1 MEKNLKEMQTKV
13 IFLNYLCGC
22 FVDIHGC
29 GVVERTLLDLVV
41 RNGTLTALVSEKG
54 GRQNELHEVF
64 HTIQENPQPVYRS
77 VFVYPFDLGSY
88 LITMAFFAGCDLC
101 TILRT
106 AEAGDGIYIYIF
118 IASDVR
124 FSWHPITGADQR
136 ILLQNPADVLAPD
149 IIKALTLQ
157 EFLPDQVELFLLGS
171 AALGI
176 SDSVPWKA
184 PGYFE
189 FHGL

>member
-1 MEKNLKEMQTKV
+1 
-13 IFLNYLCGC
+13 
-22 FVDIHGC
+22 
-29 GVVERTLLDLVV
+29 
-41 RNGTLTALVSEKG
+41 
-54 GRQNELHEVF
+54 
-64 HTIQENPQPVYRS
+64 
-77 VFVYPFDLGSY
+77 
-88 LITMAFFAGCDLC
+88 MAFFAGCDLC

-106 AEAGDGIYIYIF
+106 AEAGDGIYIF

-124 FSWHPITGADQR
+124 FSWHPITGAEQR

-149 IIKALTLQ
+149 IINALTLK